1 MTIWFIPKNDFYYDS
16 YYQEYDHSFLLKL
29 ALTFENNEGS
39 TFYGH
44 LDQQKIQL
52 EFHKKCFLEINPKN
66 ILEIGTHKA
75 NYSYFAKKN
84 CPEVKIV
91 TFGIDPESEK
101 CVNLVQEYFSEDFIE
116 FHCGNSIDTLT
127 NYNTT
132 LKFDIAWVDGGH
144 DFSCAYSDLN
154 NCVRLGIKNIL
165 VDDVNDHRV
174 LYAIEEFLIKN
185 QDYRIK
191 DKSEDERKIYWLTC

>member
-1 MTIWFIPKNDFYYDS
+1 MTIWFIPKNIFYYDS

-29 ALTFENNEGS
+29 ALIFDNNEGS
-39 TFYGH
+39 TFYGNV
-44 LDQQKIQL
+44 DQQKIQL

-101 CVNLVQEYFSEDFIE
+101 CVNLVQ
-116 FHCGNSIDTLT
+116 
-127 NYNTT
+127 
-132 LKFDIAWVDGGH
+132 
-144 DFSCAYSDLN
+144 
-154 NCVRLGIKNIL
+154 
-165 VDDVNDHRV
+165 
-174 LYAIEEFLIKN
+174 
-185 QDYRIK
+185 
-191 DKSEDERKIYWLTC
+191 